1 MSAGVSTCELCGD
14 WQDASHRRKPGH
26 CPRCL
31 RIKEMFLAG
40 KRLGKIGKR
49 FGMTALEVHDVVR
62 RLELKRGP
70 WTCPVCGWQG
80 RMERHT
86 PSICARKLLL
96 RSLSK
101 AGMPASGIARKL
113 GVSRNMVFLTTR
125 RMGIKCSPIKAEI
138 CPVCGWQGVMSYH
151 GPERCA
157 YFLRVRQMR
166 ESGLL
171 QRAILRELGI
181 SRAALYKALRRL
193 GLSPKTAKRTSEAQ
207 S

>member
-62 RLELKRGP
+62 RLELKRGS

-80 RMERHT
+80 TMETHT

-125 RMGIKCSPIKAEI
+125 RMGIKCSPMKAEL
-138 CPVCGWQGVMSYH
+138 CPVCGWRGVMSYH

-166 ESGLL
+166 ASGF
-171 QRAILRELGI
+171 RRREIVRELGV
-181 SRAALYKALRRL
+181 SRATVFANLKRM
-193 GLSPKTAKRTSEAQ
+193 GLTARKTPK
-207 S
+207 

>member
-14 WQDASHRRKPGH
+14 WQDPSRRRKPGH

-49 FGMTALEVHDVVR
+49 FGMTALEVHSVVR

-101 AGMPASGIARKL
+101 AGMPASEIARKL

-125 RMGIKCSPIKAEI
+125 RMGIKCSPMKAEI
-138 CPVCGWQGVMSYH
+138 CPVCGWRGVILFH
-151 GPERCA
+151 PPQRCA
-157 YFLRVRQMR
+157 YLLRLREMR
-166 ESGLL
+166 EGGLS
-171 QRAILRELGI
+171 QGVILRELGI
-181 SRAALYKALRRL
+181 SRIALYLTLRRL
-193 GLSPKTAKRTSEAQ
+193 GLSSKTPK
-207 S
+207 